1 MATMCRVLMDGV
13 TADCVGMISGLSFL
27 NADSVETWLTCHLL
41 ITASPYGLLA
51 K

>member
-1 MATMCRVLMDGV
+1 MATMCRGLIDGV

-27 NADSVETWLTCHLL
+27 NAHSVETCLTYHLL